1 VILSA
6 VLRRSRPIGGLI
18 ALSTYLPDPE
28 TAAAQRDPDGIRPP
42 VFMAHGVQDP
52 VIPQAIAAHTAQTLK
67 DLGFPLEWH
76 AYPMAHQVCAEE
88 LEALGDWLDARFR
101 AA

>member
-1 VILSA
+1 
-6 VLRRSRPIGGLI
+6 
-18 ALSTYLPDPE
+18 
-28 TAAAQRDPDGIRPP
+28 
-42 VFMAHGVQDP
+42 MQDP

-76 AYPMAHQVCAEE
+76 SYPMAHQVCAEE

>member
-1 VILSA
+1 MATASA
-6 VLRRSRPIGGLI
+6 VP
-18 ALSTYLPDPE
+18 
-28 TAAAQRDPDGIRPP
+28 AASGNRDNAVR
-42 VFMAHGVQDP
+42 
-52 VIPQAIAAHTAQTLK
+52 AAHTAQTLK

-76 AYPMAHQVCAEE
+76 SYPMAHQVCAEE